1 MPSLVA
7 WLDASSEEQRRMRD
21 IIGLFTDRES
31 RDELGLSAIRDPLG
45 DMLFPGTSVLHTR
58 ARYLLLVP
66 WVYARASTHGN
77 PAAEADNLER
87 TLIGAIRKT
96 DDNSGLIG
104 MTAGAAVR
112 TLPSSMYWG
121 LLGRL
126 QIRTDPSASRA
137 DTLAEHLAA
146 NGGGDLD
153 EAGTQHSAW
162 HTSIPKPPPGF
173 PKELPGGFALRRGEA
188 EWLRERILTTT
199 PGTLLAHLTQDGPGE
214 DSRAPWEDPAV
225 LRAPGDAGAVL
236 EDARAFSAVVHG
248 AQLLYNLILAE
259 AYEAAGYDAVTNPV
273 DHYRQRLT
281 AWATR
286 LPEHVDLKTWN
297 VDGLIHRVELQRGQ
311 MVPAR
316 TRRFVTAWTALLR
329 HSTLNDLADNGEA
342 RALVTRSER
351 ESKGAQARIG
361 DSKRLVNWSG
371 GSGAG
376 ALAYRWNS
384 VRRMLVDLHAG
395 LNTQTGAND
404 A

>member
-1 MPSLVA
+1 
-7 WLDASSEEQRRMRD
+7 MRD

-31 RDELGLSAIRDPLG
+31 RDELGLSSIRDPLG

-96 DDNSGLIG
+96 DDNGGLIG

-137 DTLAEHLAA
+137 DALAEHLAA

-153 EAGTQHSAW
+153 EVGTQHSAW

-225 LRAPGDAGAVL
+225 LRATG
-236 EDARAFSAVVHG
+236 DARAVLDHARVFSAVVHG

-286 LPEHVDLKTWN
+286 LPEHVDLRTWS

-329 HSTLNDLADNGEA
+329 HSTLGDLADNGEA

-361 DSKRLVNWSG
+361 DAKRLVNWSG

-395 LNTQTGAND
+395 LNTQIGAND

>member
-1 MPSLVA
+1 MPSTIA

-45 DMLFPGTSVLHTR
+45 DLLFPGTSVLHTR

-87 TLIGAIRKT
+87 TLIGAIKKT

-104 MTAGAAVR
+104 MTAGTGVR

-137 DTLAEHLAA
+137 DALAEHLAA
-146 NGGGDLD
+146 SSGGDLD

-173 PKELPGGFALRRGEA
+173 PKELPGGFALRRDEA

-199 PGTLLAHLTQDGPGE
+199 PGTLLAHLTHDGPGE
-214 DSRAPWEDPAV
+214 KSRAPWEDPAV
-225 LRAPGDAGAVL
+225 LRATGDARAVL
-236 EDARAFSAVVHG
+236 DHARAFSAVVHG
-248 AQLLYNLILAE
+248 AQLLYNLMLAE
-259 AYEAAGYDAVTNPV
+259 AYESAGYDAVANPV
-273 DHYRQRLT
+273 DDYKERLT
-281 AWATR
+281 AWAST
-286 LPEHVDLKTWN
+286 LTEHVDLDTWS
-297 VDGLIHRVELQRGQ
+297 VDELIHRVALQRGQ
-311 MVPAR
+311 PVSAR
-316 TRRFVTAWTALLR
+316 TSRFVTAWTELLQRSAL
-329 HSTLNDLADNGEA
+329 DELADNGEA
-342 RALVTRSER
+342 RALVIKCER
-351 ESKGAQARIG
+351 DSKGAQARIG
-361 DSKRLVNWSG
+361 DPKRLVNWSG

-395 LNTQTGAND
+395 LNEQSGAND